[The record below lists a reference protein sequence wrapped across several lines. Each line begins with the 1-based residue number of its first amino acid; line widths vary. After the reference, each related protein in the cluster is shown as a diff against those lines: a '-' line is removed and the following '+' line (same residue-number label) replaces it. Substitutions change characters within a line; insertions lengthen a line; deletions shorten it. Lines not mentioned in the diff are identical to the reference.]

1 MEIYDLL
8 SVNSHMGWF
17 TWKLPSF
24 AVISYE
30 ESNTC
35 YTKRKKGKKKKNHFL
50 WSLINGVG
58 GGYLME
64 NTYRD
69 IKVPVS
75 NDVTSRVLHP
85 CQNCKVNSLQSKYG
99 LTSCDT

>member
-35 YTKRKKGKKKKNHFL
+35 YTKRKKGKKKKTLPVVPNQWGGWVVF
-50 WSLINGVG
+50 NGE
-58 GGYLME
+58 YL
-64 NTYRD
+64 
-69 IKVPVS
+69 
-75 NDVTSRVLHP
+75 
-85 CQNCKVNSLQSKYG
+85 
-99 LTSCDT
+99 

>member
-35 YTKRKKGKKKKNHFL
+35 YTKRKKGKKKN
-50 WSLINGVG
+50 
-58 GGYLME
+58 
-64 NTYRD
+64 
-69 IKVPVS
+69 
-75 NDVTSRVLHP
+75 
-85 CQNCKVNSLQSKYG
+85 
-99 LTSCDT
+99 TSCGP